1 MWRCDMFC
9 KAFYLIYMVIIDHF
23 GVFLSSVPELDR
35 CQIYDPDLVDPLL
48 KQTYKNIP
56 KLPR

>member
-1 MWRCDMFC
+1 MFC